1 MPKFHFG
8 RKDEPATWL
17 EESPDMIAVRTRSRH
32 SLRGGPVMGP
42 EAMALERAEMVLRFD
57 DAGVEVYQ
65 MDMTASP
72 RTMEENKEALRAVED
87 VQFAGSVL
95 VDPESGQP
103 VIYSENLF
111 VKFQDDV
118 DPRQA
123 VEVLRQHGLEVKR
136 QLPMAANS
144 FFVAASEGTG
154 QRVFDIA
161 EALLARADVEFAH
174 PELLREK
181 RSRTIFP
188 QQWHLASTTVGGVMV
203 AAGANVAAAH
213 RITEGAGIT
222 IAVIDDGFDIDHLE
236 FQGAG
241 KVVAP
246 REASVPLHRPG
257 TTEIDPRAVDPRP
270 RFTGDR
276 HGTACA
282 GVACGSGAAGASGV
296 APAARLMP
304 IRSAAALGSIA
315 EAEAFQWAADRGA
328 DVISCS
334 WGPADGDWSDPDD
347 PLHRQNVPLPA
358 STRLAIDYATT
369 RGRGGKGC
377 VVLFAAGNGN
387 ESVANDGYASHPGV
401 IAVAACNDRGKR
413 SVYSDFGAA
422 VWCSFPSNDFE
433 FRPDGRPRPL
443 TRGIWTVDRA
453 GAAGY
458 NPGGSTSRGDVAG
471 HFTDSFGGTSSACP
485 GAAGVA
491 ALVLSL
497 NPALTA
503 AEVRQILRRCC
514 ERIDGAGGGYDAD
527 GHSELYGYGR
537 LDAAAA
543 VALARPAEIGLTR
556 RVIGATFNTPI
567 PDLQAIEVSLMV
579 GDSEKVA
586 DFQVEVELL
595 HSFVGDLEITL
606 SPPAAA
612 GAAAILLHDRQG
624 GATRNLEKIWRADE
638 LAGLRALRGRSFA
651 GKWTLKV
658 ADRAARD
665 QGSLVRFALSLA
677 LEPA

>member
-17 EESPDMIAVRTRSRH
+17 EESPDMIAVRTKSRH
-32 SLRGGPVMGP
+32 SLRSGPVMAA
-42 EAMALERAEMVLRFD
+42 EAMALGRGEMVARFE

-65 MDMTASP
+65 MGNASTAAMAE
-72 RTMEENKEALRAVED
+72 RKAELRATPD

-95 VDPESGQP
+95 VDPDSGKP

-111 VKFQDDV
+111 VKFEDDA
-118 DPRQA
+118 DPQEA
-123 VEVLRQHGLEVKR
+123 AEVLRQHGLTVKR
-136 QLPMAANS
+136 QLEMAANS
-144 FFVAASEGTG
+144 FFVAAPEGTG
-154 QRVFDIA
+154 QRVFEIA
-161 EALLARADVEFAH
+161 ETLLAREDVEFAH

-181 RSRTIFP
+181 RSRGIFP
-188 QQWHLASTTVGGVMV
+188 QQWHLGSTTVGSVAV

-213 RITEGAGIT
+213 RVTEGAGVT
-222 IAVIDDGFDIDHLE
+222 IAVIDDGVDIDHIE

-246 REASVPLHRPG
+246 REASLPLHRAGG
-257 TTEIDPRAVDPRP
+257 TEVDPRALDPRP
-270 RFTGDR
+270 RFSGDR

-282 GVACGSGAAGASGV
+282 GVACARGFAGACGV

-315 EAEAFQWAADRGA
+315 EAEAFQWAADHGA

-334 WGPADGDWSDPDD
+334 WGPADGDWSDPED
-347 PLHRQNVPLPA
+347 PVHRERVPLPA
-358 STRLAIDYATT
+358 STRVAIDYALT

-387 ESVANDGYASHPGV
+387 ESVDNDGYASYPGV
-401 IAVAACNDRGKR
+401 VAVAACNDRGKR

-433 FRPDGRPRPL
+433 LAAEGRPRPL
-443 TRGIWTVDRA
+443 TRGIWTVDR
-453 GAAGY
+453 GGSFGY
-458 NPGGSTSRGDVAG
+458 NPGGNTSRGDAAG
-471 HFTDSFGGTSSACP
+471 QFTDSFGGTSSACP

-491 ALVLSL
+491 ALVIAR
-497 NPALTA
+497 NPALTG
-503 AEVRQILRRCC
+503 AEVREILRRSC
-514 ERIDGAGGGYDAD
+514 EKIDMAGGAYDSGGRSD
-527 GHSELYGYGR
+527 LYGYGR

-543 VALARPAEIGLTR
+543 VALAGTVGEELTR
-556 RVIGATFNTPI
+556 REIGAIFNAPI
-567 PDLQAIEVSLMV
+567 PDLETVEVSLTV
-579 GDSEKVA
+579 GDGEKVA
-586 DFQVEVELL
+586 DFAVQVELL
-595 HSFVGDLEITL
+595 HTFVGDLEIKL
-606 SPPAAA
+606 APPPELASPE
-612 GAAAILLHDRQG
+612 IVLHDRAG
-624 GATRNLEKIWRADE
+624 GATRNLEKIWRASD
-638 LAGLRALRGRSFA
+638 LAGLGALRGRSFA

-665 QGSLVRFALSLA
+665 QGTLVRFALSLA
-677 LEPA
+677 LEAA